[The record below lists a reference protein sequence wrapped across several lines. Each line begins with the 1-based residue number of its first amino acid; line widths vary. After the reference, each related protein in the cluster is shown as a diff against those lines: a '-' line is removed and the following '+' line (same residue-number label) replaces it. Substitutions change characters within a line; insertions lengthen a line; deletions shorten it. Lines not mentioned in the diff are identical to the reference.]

1 MNHVMNIIPTTFNEH
16 AISYTIVGG
25 RNFERKENDIGA
37 IVMSRGGWYN
47 FSSIIKSL
55 LDIGCTSII
64 SVELPNKYID
74 LENMINEYPFV
85 KFLLLP
91 PDALTIGDSINIAIS
106 ELKTDYAIVL
116 WNDQS
121 ILDSN
126 HLSKAIEEAKKM
138 NKMCLSPVAITK
150 TNDMVSVQMLP
161 ILKNGHFST
170 EAIPIIQNNTRS
182 IYPFDFTG
190 IYNCKKFID
199 FGGFDYTLTNSYW
212 QNLDFGFRTFLWGEE
227 IAINTHFKVK
237 YLSNIPIEDTSHDDS
252 YTRFYIKNL
261 RPTVANGKAYMKF
274 DVFFSYMKGMGFNP
288 FMAYNYFKVGYDWV
302 KKNQKRF
309 VTPPYELIKNWREI

>member
-1 MNHVMNIIPTTFNEH
+1 MNIIPTTFNEH
-16 AISYTIVGG
+16 AISYAIAGG
-25 RNFERKENDIGA
+25 KNFKREENDVGA
-37 IVMSRGGWYN
+37 IIMSRGGWYN
-47 FSSIIKSL
+47 FPSIIKSL

-64 SVELPNKYID
+64 SVESLKKSID
-74 LENMINEYPFV
+74 LDNMIHEYPFV
-85 KFLLLP
+85 KFLLP
-91 PDALTIGDSINIAIS
+91 QGEPTIGEIINIAIS
-106 ELKTDYAIVL
+106 ELKTNYAIVL

-121 ILDSN
+121 ILDSKQ
-126 HLSKAIEEAKKM
+126 LSKAVAEAKSLD
-138 NKMCLSPVAITK
+138 KMCLSPVAITK

-161 ILKNGHFST
+161 VLQQGHFST
-170 EAIPIIQNNTRS
+170 EAIPVIQNNTRS
-182 IYPFDFTG
+182 IYSFDFTG

-199 FGGFDYTLTNSYW
+199 FAGFDYTLTNPYW

-227 IAINTHFKVK
+227 IVINTHFKVK
-237 YLSNIPIEDTSHDDS
+237 YLSMLPVEDTSHDDS

-309 VTPPYELIKNWREI
+309 TVPPYDLISNWREM

>member
-16 AISYTIVGG
+16 AIPYTVAGG
-25 RNFERKENDIGA
+25 RNFKRDSTDVGV

-47 FSSIIKSL
+47 FPSIIKSL
-55 LDIGCTSII
+55 LDIGITSII
-64 SVELPNKYID
+64 SVESPEKSID
-74 LENMINEYPFV
+74 LENMVNEYPFV
-85 KFLLLP
+85 EFLLLSEK
-91 PDALTIGDSINIAIS
+91 ATIGESINIAIS

-121 ILDSN
+121 ILDST
-126 HLSKAIEEAKKM
+126 HLFKAIEEAKAQ

-150 TNDMVSVQMLP
+150 TNDMISVQMLP

-227 IAINTHFKVK
+227 IVINTHFKVK
-237 YLSNIPIEDTSHDDS
+237 YLSTLPIEDTSHDAS

-261 RPTVANGKAYMKF
+261 RPTVSNGKAYMKY
-274 DVFFSYMKGMGFNP
+274 DVFFSYMKSMNFNK
-288 FMAYNYFKVGYDWV
+288 FIAYNYFKVGADWV

-309 VTPPYELIKNWREI
+309 IVPPYELISNWREM

>member
-1 MNHVMNIIPTTFNEH
+1 MSIIPTTFNEH
-16 AISYTIVGG
+16 VISYAVAGG
-25 RNFERKENDIGA
+25 KNFKREENDVGA
-37 IVMSRGGWYN
+37 VIMSRGGWYN
-47 FSSIIKSL
+47 FPSIIKSL

-64 SVELPNKYID
+64 SVESPKKSID
-74 LENMINEYPFV
+74 LDNMIHEYPFV
-85 KFLLLP
+85 KFLLP
-91 PDALTIGDSINIAIS
+91 QEKTTIGETINISIS
-106 ELKTDYAIVL
+106 ELKTNYVIVL

-121 ILDSN
+121 ILDSKQ
-126 HLSKAIEEAKKM
+126 LSKAIAEAKSLD
-138 NKMCLSPVAITK
+138 KMCLSPVAITK
-150 TNDMVSVQMLP
+150 TNDLISVQMLP
-161 ILKNGHFST
+161 ILKQGHFST

-182 IYPFDFTG
+182 IYAFDFAG

-199 FGGFDYTLTNSYW
+199 FGGFDYTITNPYW

-227 IAINTHFKVK
+227 IVINTHFKVK
-237 YLSNIPIEDTSHDDS
+237 YLSMLPVEDTSHDDS

-309 VTPPYELIKNWREI
+309 TVPPYDLISNWREM

>member
-1 MNHVMNIIPTTFNEH
+1 MNIIPTTFNEH
-16 AISYTIVGG
+16 AVPYTLVGG
-25 RNFERKENDIGA
+25 RNFKRDLNDVGA

-64 SVELPNKYID
+64 SIESPKKSID
-74 LENMINEYPFV
+74 LEHMINEYPFV
-85 KFLLLP
+85 KFLLP
-91 PDALTIGDSINIAIS
+91 SEKTTVGEVINIAIS

-126 HLSKAIEEAKKM
+126 HLAKVITEAK
-138 NKMCLSPVAITK
+138 NLGRMCLSPVSITK
-150 TNDMVSVQMLP
+150 TNDIIAAQMLP
-161 ILKNGHFST
+161 ILKDGHFST

-182 IYPFDFTG
+182 IYAFDFTG

-199 FGGFDYTLTNSYW
+199 FGGFDYTLTNPYW

-227 IAINTHFKVK
+227 ILINTHFKVK
-237 YLSNIPIEDTSHDDS
+237 YLSSIPVEDTSYDDS

-261 RPTVANGKAYMKF
+261 RPTVANGKAYIKF

-288 FMAYNYFKVGYDWV
+288 FMAYNYFKIGANWV

-309 VTPPYELIKNWREI
+309 TVPPYDLISNWREM

>member
-1 MNHVMNIIPTTFNEH
+1 MNHAMNIIPTTFNEH
-16 AISYTIVGG
+16 AIPYTLAGAVD
-25 RNFERKENDIGA
+25 FEGNSNNVGA

-47 FSSIIKSL
+47 FSSIVESL

-64 SVELPNKYID
+64 SVESPKKSIN

-85 KFLLLP
+85 KFLLP
-91 PDALTIGDSINIAIS
+91 SEKTTVGEVINIAIS

-121 ILDSN
+121 ILDSKM
-126 HLSKAIEEAKKM
+126 LMQAIEEAKSL

-150 TNDMVSVQMLP
+150 TNEVLNVQMLP
-161 ILKNGHFST
+161 ILQDGHFRT
-170 EAIPIIQNNTRS
+170 EAVPIIQSNTRT
-182 IYPFDFTG
+182 IYSFDFTG
-190 IYNCKKFID
+190 IYNCKKFME
-199 FGGFDYTLTNSYW
+199 FGGFDYTMTNSYW

-227 IAINTHFKVK
+227 IVINTHFKVK
-237 YLSNIPIEDTSHDDS
+237 YLSTLPIEDTSHDTS

-261 RPTVANGKAYMKF
+261 RPTVKHGKAYMKF
-274 DVFFSYMKGMGFNP
+274 DVFFSYMKSMNFNP
-288 FMAYNYFKVGYDWV
+288 FMAYNYFKVGADWV

-309 VTPPYELIKNWREI
+309 IVPPYELISNWREM